1 MTVSGFKNGQQ
12 SKHKNIFLKKM
23 TVPLVKVY
31 ETVNDYMNSAENR
44 SLAIEIGSKV
54 LTLFRSVLSKS
65 TPLIV
70 KELVNFI

>member
-1 MTVSGFKNGQQ
+1 MVSNQ
-12 SKHKNIFLKKM
+12 NIKIFFFKKM

-70 KELVNFI
+70 KELLNFI

>member
-1 MTVSGFKNGQQ
+1 
-12 SKHKNIFLKKM
+12 M

-70 KELVNFI
+70 KELLNFI

>member
-1 MTVSGFKNGQQ
+1 MVGNQNIK
-12 SKHKNIFLKKM
+12 IFLKKKKM

-31 ETVNDYMNSAENR
+31 KTVNDYMNSAENR

-70 KELVNFI
+70 KELLNFI

>member
-1 MTVSGFKNGQQ
+1 MVSNQ
-12 SKHKNIFLKKM
+12 NIKFFFKKM
-23 TVPLVKVY
+23 TAPLVKVH

-65 TPLIV
+65 TPSSV
-70 KELVNFI
+70 KELLNFI

>member
-1 MTVSGFKNGQQ
+1 MVSNQNIK
-12 SKHKNIFLKKM
+12 IFLKKKM
-23 TVPLVKVY
+23 TVPLLKVY

-70 KELVNFI
+70 KELLNFI